1 MRIQYFSPEMNREN
15 KRFKDD
21 KSLLT
26 REKIIENAKSK
37 SQKIEQ
43 SKTINGLMEKNEN
56 KLLTNDGREIF
67 NENN

>member
-1 MRIQYFSPEMNREN
+1 MRIQYFSSEMNREN
-15 KRFKDD
+15 NRFKDD